1 MPHHKPNRSNHMNAL
16 IAGMLS
22 GPEITIIC
30 IVVLILFGGAAIPKF
45 AKNLGKAKKEFED
58 GIKEG
63 KKESKD
69 EKKESDD
76 AKKDDQ

>member
-1 MPHHKPNRSNHMNAL
+1 MNAL

-63 KKESKD
+63 KKESKEEKED

-76 AKKDDQ
+76 AKKDDK